1 MSDLYRIDE
10 INLDRSYEYS
20 VITTNPTASEN
31 NNSNQNRGAN
41 SIYYYN
47 PNSGS
52 QNNYVKSTNL
62 DLNITDN
69 SNEYNNASVKH
80 QLPNNAH
87 VPSKTSLATQYQVCS
102 NPYGDNLLSST
113 LNQLDK
119 EQLCHKSY
127 FEKLPP
133 EIEISVNGTETLPE
147 NSVLETENTCNTS
160 GTETD
165 TTDMNVKKFKK
176 LRYLLNEIPYK
187 SMIKMHD

>member
-20 VITTNPTASEN
+20 VITTNPTSSEN
-31 NNSNQNRGAN
+31 NKTNSNRHNQG

-47 PNSGS
+47 PNSCSGS
-52 QNNYVKSTNL
+52 QNNYIKTINL
-62 DLNITDN
+62 DLNIIDS
-69 SNEYNNASVKH
+69 SNEYNNAIGRKS
-80 QLPNNAH
+80 
-87 VPSKTSLATQYQVCS
+87 PSKTS

-147 NSVLETENTCNTS
+147 NSVLETDYACNTS

-165 TTDMNVKKFKK
+165 TTDMNAKKFKK
-176 LRYLLNEIPYK
+176 LRYLNQITP
-187 SMIKMHD
+187 